1 MTLKG
6 YNVNKFVTWTRHVHH
21 MESLT
26 TKFVTNLMGSE
37 LGQKIVVS
45 CKWRYISKLCLGMT
59 PNCRQNYKQKVRMSK
74 PQRLKVKDSFK
85 AKDNWSFKD
94 EGKAK
99 PPLQQAFIG
108 GTINLVWIQ
117 QYWSTSNSFAAAIIL
132 FLPFLPFLPSIYFFV
147 PFFLSDF
154 CCIRHWGHLDWL
166 CATLSCQIN
175 EICLLPELFPFFPV
189 CL

>member
-6 YNVNKFVTWTRHVHH
+6 YNVNKFVTWTRQVHH

-26 TKFVTNLMGSE
+26 TKFVTTLMGSE

-74 PQRLKVKDSFK
+74 LQRLKVKDSFK

-108 GTINLVWIQ
+108 GKPGLDTTILKHKQ
-117 QYWSTSNSFAAAIIL
+117 QFCSSHHPFSPFLAFPPFYL
-132 FLPFLPFLPSIYFFV
+132 FLCAFLFIWF
-147 PFFLSDF
+147 
-154 CCIRHWGHLDWL
+154 WL
-166 CATLSCQIN
+166 Y
-175 EICLLPELFPFFPV
+175 
-189 CL
+189 